1 MHYQSL
7 VGQKLISVTAT
18 GCHNHYQVKSF
29 DTSAQASVG
38 LSHSITVIC
47 LLFCLSHEAGLLEGP
62 KLFVCFESPPPDTLT
77 PPAGMCP
84 LNAGFPGHS
93 LWLCPHSLLF
103 AEPLPNVSLCPTA
116 HPLSPCLDLSQ
127 QLRDVGTYISPV
139 RMVKTLKNREVQY
152 LPSGHG
158 LGQSAFHY

>member
-18 GCHNHYQVKSF
+18 GCHSHYRVKSF

-38 LSHSITVIC
+38 PSHSITVIC
-47 LLFCLSHEAGLLEGP
+47 LLFCLSREAGLLEGP

-93 LWLCPHSLLF
+93 LWLCPHSLILF
-103 AEPLPNVSLCPTA
+103 AKPLPNVSLCPTA
-116 HPLSPCLDLSQ
+116 HPKCHLVLTSHSSSVTWVLTFSL
-127 QLRDVGTYISPV
+127 
-139 RMVKTLKNREVQY
+139 
-152 LPSGHG
+152 
-158 LGQSAFHY
+158 LGW